1 MIGKLTKRFLEQIIL
16 TLLIVLLPA
25 VPRGY
30 GETFSFAIIADP
42 HVDGNAVRRAKF
54 ETAVDWIIDNKDS
67 NDIELVFILGDIA
80 WGGHRG
86 YRNLAIARHILNRLN
101 DAGIPYIP
109 IIGDNEIG
117 ARCEK
122 EFQDVFETQYK
133 YLSGRV
139 VNWQK
144 AAVPLQGMYLQNFS
158 FDYKG
163 CHFVC
168 LDFNSREKGNEGGEL
183 HDFPGGTW
191 RWFQNNIEKCS
202 KPKKENIVIMSHIGM
217 FRTGFKTADK
227 YLFSED
233 EMTKIKRFL
242 YNYRGYVDS
251 NYAGH
256 IHQNWNMVVWSGL
269 LTPLYT
275 VRATDETW
283 YDTEW
288 PESDDREV
296 TVRLVQVNSNGP
308 KVTYAQHIQNVEK

>member
-16 TLLIVLLPA
+16 TLLIVFLPA
-25 VPRGY
+25 VSRGY

-42 HVDGNAVRRAKF
+42 HVDGNVIRRAKF
-54 ETAVDWIIDNKDS
+54 ETAVEWIIDNKDS
-67 NDIELVFILGDIA
+67 NDIELVFVLGDIA
-80 WGGHRG
+80 WGGRRG
-86 YRNLAIARHILNRLN
+86 SRNLAIARHILSRLN
-101 DAGIPYIP
+101 DAGIPYVP
-109 IIGDNEIG
+109 IIGDNEVAVRG
-117 ARCEK
+117 EK
-122 EFQDVFETQYK
+122 EFQDVFEPQYK
-133 YLSGRV
+133 NLSKMLT
-139 VNWQK
+139 NWQK
-144 AAVPLQGMYLQNFS
+144 AAIPVNGMYLQNFS

-168 LDFNSREKGNEGGEL
+168 LDFNSREKGNESGEL

-191 RWFQNNIEKCS
+191 SWFQNDIEKCS

-217 FRTGFKTADK
+217 FRTGFEKADQ

-256 IHQNWNMVVWSGL
+256 LHQNWKMVVWSGL

-275 VRATDETW
+275 VRVTDETW

>member
-1 MIGKLTKRFLEQIIL
+1 MISKLTKRFLEQIIL
-16 TLLIVLLPA
+16 TLLIVFLPA
-25 VPRGY
+25 ASRGY

-54 ETAVDWIIDNKDS
+54 ETAVEWIIDNKDS

-80 WGGHRG
+80 WGVRRG
-86 YRNLAIARHILNRLN
+86 YRNLAVARHILNRLN

-117 ARCEK
+117 AGCEK

-144 AAVPLQGMYLQNFS
+144 AAIPVNGMYLQNFS

-168 LDFNSREKGNEGGEL
+168 PDFNSREKGNEGGEL
-183 HDFPGGTW
+183 HDFPDGTW
-191 RWFQNNIEKCS
+191 RWFQNDIEKCP
-202 KPKKENIVIMSHIGM
+202 KTKKENIVIMSHIGM

-242 YNYRGYVDS
+242 YNYRGYIDS

-256 IHQNWNMVVWSGL
+256 IHQNWHMVVWSGL

-275 VRATDETW
+275 VRVTDETW

-288 PESDDREV
+288 PESNDREV